1 LSGSGRRRREARRR
15 AKQRQE
21 EQRPAQNVPAE
32 GGAERAAP
40 PPPREESKAAREG
53 VAHSRTGRKKAR
65 GSAGLWERVGSV
77 RVSGWMIGVPVAVI
91 GVVVV
96 AALILT
102 SGSSGGGGAKPQQTP
117 DPRVAGKTPDNSI
130 SLNVSDVNFSLTK
143 IAGKAGEVI
152 EFLVTNTS
160 GTQQSHNMVVAGPD
174 NEYDTADDFNP
185 SPFAIKAGETGRVV
199 VKIDNPGS
207 YLFRC
212 AFHPTIEF
220 GTLELQ

>member
-1 LSGSGRRRREARRR
+1 MRI
-15 AKQRQE
+15 
-21 EQRPAQNVPAE
+21 
-32 GGAERAAP
+32 
-40 PPPREESKAAREG
+40 
-53 VAHSRTGRKKAR
+53 
-65 GSAGLWERVGSV
+65 
-77 RVSGWMIGVPVAVI
+77 SGWMIGVPVVVI

-96 AALILT
+96 AVLILT
-102 SGSSGGGGAKPQQTP
+102 SGSSGGGGAKPGPTP
-117 DPRVAGKTPDNSI
+117 DPRVAGETPDNSI
-130 SLNVSDVNFSLTK
+130 SLNVDDVNFSLTK

-185 SPFAIKAGETGRVV
+185 APFAIKAGETGRVV
-199 VKIDNPGS
+199 VKIDDPGT

-220 GTLELQ
+220 GTLELE

>member
-1 LSGSGRRRREARRR
+1 MSGKGKRRREARRR
-15 AKQRQE
+15 AKQREE

-40 PPPREESKAAREG
+40 RTSREESPAAREE
-53 VAHSRTGRKKAR
+53 VAHSRAGRKKAR
-65 GSAGLWERVGSV
+65 RQAGLWERVG
-77 RVSGWMIGVPVAVI
+77 RMRISGLMIGVPV
-91 GVVVV
+91 VVGGIVV
-96 AALILT
+96 AAVLILT
-102 SGSSGGGGAKPQQTP
+102 SGSSGGGGAKIEQTP

-130 SLNVSDVNFSLTK
+130 SLNVDDVNFSLTK
-143 IAGKAGEVI
+143 ILGKAGEVI

-185 SPFAIKAGETGRVV
+185 APFAIKAGETGRVV
-199 VKIDNPGS
+199 VKIDDPGT

-220 GTLELQ
+220 GTLVLS